1 MSDDDALR
9 QAVASIDDA
18 MALLQQMH
26 RENEEL
32 RALITELEAELAL
45 LRGSLA
51 RPDPDE
57 PAQITHNHPSDAPR

>member
-1 MSDDDALR
+1 M
-9 QAVASIDDA
+9 IDDLA
-18 MALLQQMH
+18 
-26 RENEEL
+26 EL
-32 RALITELEAELAL
+32 RAEIDLLRDRVAELEAELEAELAL

>member
-1 MSDDDALR
+1 MSDIIERLHRAETD
-9 QAVASIDDA
+9 IG
-18 MALLQQMH
+18 LLQM
-26 RENEEL
+26 RVL
-32 RALITELEAELAL
+32 TLEAELAL